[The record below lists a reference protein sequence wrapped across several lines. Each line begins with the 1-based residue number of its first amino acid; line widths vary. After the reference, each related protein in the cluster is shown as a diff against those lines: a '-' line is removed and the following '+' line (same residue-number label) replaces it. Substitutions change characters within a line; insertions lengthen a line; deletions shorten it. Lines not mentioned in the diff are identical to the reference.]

1 MRRDS
6 RASSRSSP
14 KRATTKKKTCCRTA
28 MSLDD
33 YLKWRRALVAAPL
46 DAHLPAPDTPPAVI
60 HEAMRY
66 AVLGGGKRL
75 RPILA
80 IAAAEACGGDAKALM
95 KPFAA
100 LELIHTYSL
109 VHDDLPALDNDDLRR
124 GRKTTHVVFGEAMG
138 ILTGDAL
145 LTEAFSWLAAPISG
159 IDAAGQVRAIA
170 EIARAVDST
179 GMIGGQVADIEAERG
194 RLARSDRA
202 SRSVAEE
209 VAGQDAR
216 RLRAGDPRSTL
227 EFIHRN
233 KTGKLLTAS
242 VLLGGLLA
250 GASDD
255 QLAAMK
261 RYGEATGLAFQIVDD
276 LLDIEESAATLGKTA
291 GKDVEQGKL
300 TYPALLGVEA
310 ARAEAARLLQVA
322 VDNADMI
329 GDPTV
334 NYLAA
339 IARYICERRS

>member
-1 MRRDS
+1 
-6 RASSRSSP
+6 
-14 KRATTKKKTCCRTA
+14 
-28 MSLDD
+28 MSEPLEQ
-33 YLKWRRALVAAPL
+33 YLKSRRALV
-46 DAHLPAPDTPPAVI
+46 DATIEANLPPSGTLPAVI

-66 AVLGGGKRL
+66 AVLGGGKRI

-80 IAAAEACGGDAKALM
+80 IASAEACGADPKALM

-145 LTEAFSWLAAPISG
+145 LTEAFSWLAAPIDG
-159 IDAAGQVRAIA
+159 VDASRQLSAVA
-170 EIARAVDST
+170 EVARAVDST
-179 GMIGGQVADIEAERG
+179 GMIGGQVADIEA
-194 RLARSDRA
+194 
-202 SRSVAEE
+202 SV
-209 VAGQDAR
+209 GQAPSPVP
-216 RLRAGDPRSTL
+216 ANL
-227 EFIHRN
+227 ELLQFIHRN
-233 KTGKLLTAS
+233 KTGRLLTAS
-242 VLLGGLLA
+242 VVLGGLLA
-250 GASDD
+250 GANAT
-255 QLAAMK
+255 QLAAL
-261 RYGEATGLAFQIVDD
+261 RSYGEATGLAFQIVDD

-310 ARAEAARLLQVA
+310 ARAEAARLLAVA
-322 VDNADMI
+322 VSNADII
-329 GDPTV
+329 GGPV

>member
-1 MRRDS
+1 
-6 RASSRSSP
+6 
-14 KRATTKKKTCCRTA
+14 
-28 MSLDD
+28 MSLDE
-33 YLKWRRALVAAPL
+33 YLKSRRALVDATL
-46 DAHLPAPDTPPAVI
+46 DANLPPPDTPPAVI

-66 AVLGGGKRL
+66 AVLGGGKRI

-80 IAAAEACGGDAKALM
+80 IAAAEACGADANALM

-145 LTEAFSWLAAPISG
+145 LTEAFSWLAAPIEG
-159 IDAAGQVRAIA
+159 VDAARQVRSIA
-170 EIARAVDST
+170 EVARAVDST
-179 GMIGGQVADIEAERG
+179 GMIGGQVADIAPT
-194 RLARSDRA
+194 SN
-202 SRSVAEE
+202 
-209 VAGQDAR
+209 
-216 RLRAGDPRSTL
+216 TL
-227 EFIHRN
+227 EQLQFIHRN

-255 QLAAMK
+255 QLVALQ
-261 RYGEATGLAFQIVDD
+261 RYGESTGLAFQIVDD

-310 ARAEAARLLQVA
+310 ERAEAQRLLGEAVA
-322 VDNADMI
+322 NADI
-329 GDPTV
+329 ITSPV